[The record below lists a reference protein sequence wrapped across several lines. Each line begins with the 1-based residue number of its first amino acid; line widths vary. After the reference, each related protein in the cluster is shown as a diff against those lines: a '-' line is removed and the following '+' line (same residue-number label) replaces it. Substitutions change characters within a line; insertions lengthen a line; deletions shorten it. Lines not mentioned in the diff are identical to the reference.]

1 MVLRRAR
8 ASWLSPSIAAAA
20 ALGLGGCSAP
30 VEDVADAS
38 GAATRGLVTIERAS
52 TDGTTRT
59 SVAARFMR
67 VTPSADVAVAEQ
79 VVGSTLEMPA
89 PGRCA
94 ALHDAGV
101 TDALAPAPGTTSID
115 LLDVGDVSLATGA
128 EPSMALATRAFPD
141 LGDLVSGV
149 FYTSRDAA
157 TELPAPARYVVRGT
171 GSAAVDR
178 FAIEA
183 EAPSAPDDVRV
194 GEALLAEGVTLDAGA
209 ATRVRWAPDRAARPD
224 DVVLVDVTSARV
236 GGGGVGARCAFG
248 DVGEGVLPAS
258 AIGAAAGADGR
269 ATITV
274 HRVRREAFAAP
285 GLDAGEI
292 RFDLAVSG
300 RAVVARAPRP

>member
-1 MVLRRAR
+1 MAPRRAR
-8 ASWLSPSIAAAA
+8 APWLSTSIAAPL

-52 TDGTTRT
+52 TEGTTRT

-67 VTPSADVAVAEQ
+67 VTPSSDVAVAEQ
-79 VVGSTLEMPA
+79 LVGSTLEVPA
-89 PGRCA
+89 AGRCA
-94 ALHDAGV
+94 PLHGV
-101 TDALAPAPGTTSID
+101 GATDAVAPAPGTTSID
-115 LLDVGDVSLATGA
+115 LLDVGDVSLASGN

-194 GEALLAEGVTLDAGA
+194 GDAALAEGVSLEEGA
-209 ATRVRWAPDRAARPD
+209 PAHVRWTADRGARAE
-224 DVVLVDVTSARV
+224 DVILVDVTST
-236 GGGGVGARCAFG
+236 GGVGARCAFVDG
-248 DVGEGVLPAS
+248 GEGVLPAS
-258 AIGAAAGADGR
+258 AVGAALGADGR
-269 ATITV
+269 ATVTV

-300 RAVVARAPRP
+300 RATVARAPRP